1 MYPGRSIFT
10 FWMQGIYLCHLRSH
24 RIRDINKLVLQLKFL
39 CQMPPQRTHAVTLGG
54 MMSSGKVMDPQFPR
68 QKHRGFGNLT
78 ADEGIQTGSSGL
90 LDPALGRSKLLRALS
105 ICQIYGYFDYALE
118 LIDLIGHTLFSRE
131 ETKQLILHMQSQ
143 ASIKTWIPNFPGRTK
158 LYWKLMKIAKRI
170 QPRSHKLK
178 ERYLGNR

>member
-1 MYPGRSIFT
+1 LDLRTIYWKRAIGSKIGGPKGQLIYADALYFREPSQF
-10 FWMQGIYLCHLRSH
+10 QGLL
-24 RIRDINKLVLQLKFL
+24 N
-39 CQMPPQRTHAVTLGG
+39 
-54 MMSSGKVMDPQFPR
+54 
-68 QKHRGFGNLT
+68 N
-78 ADEGIQTGSSGL
+78 